1 MAVNFTEQ
9 QLNSE
14 SSGMTPRTPDKSLM
28 QKINLFLI
36 EISSVPLKEKLFF
49 VQHLGLMVKTGISI
63 SAALKT
69 LATQTKHAH
78 FKMALVDIAEKVE
91 KGVSLSQA
99 MSAHKKIFG
108 ELFINMVEAGELS
121 GKLESVLHEIFLQIK
136 KEHKLLSK
144 VKGALTYPIVILTA
158 MTGIG
163 IFLFVKII
171 PKMLEMFKEMNA
183 TLPLPTRILIAVSD
197 AITQHGLIALIIAVI
212 VVTGFLKYIHTVKG
226 RYYFQLILL
235 NMPVFGEIIKKI
247 NLARFARNI
256 SSLLKTDIMIIKSF
270 QITASVLGNV
280 HYRGALEDMA
290 QQIKQGGRLNDAIV
304 KYPKLFPPVVA
315 QMVAIGE
322 DTGEL
327 DTILIEL
334 AEFYEDEIDQVMEA
348 LPSLIEPIL
357 ILFLGLGLGGIAVAI
372 LLPMFSLSSQV

>member
-9 QLNSE
+9 SNINEE
-14 SSGMTPRTPDKSLM
+14 SSASARKPDISLM
-28 QKINLFLI
+28 EKINLFLLT
-36 EISSVPLKEKLFF
+36 ISSVPLKEKLFF

-69 LATQTKHAH
+69 LASQTKHAH
-78 FKMALVDIAEKVE
+78 FKMVLTEVAEKVE
-91 KGVSLSQA
+91 KGISLSQA
-99 MSAHKKIFG
+99 MSSHKKVFG

-158 MTGIG
+158 MVGIG
-163 IFLFVKII
+163 LFLFIKII

-197 AITQHGLIALIIAVI
+197 AITEHGLIALMIFI
-212 VVTGFLKYIHTVKG
+212 VFVVGFVKMIKTPKG
-226 RYYFQLILL
+226 KWYFQLILL
-235 NMPVFGEIIKKI
+235 NTPVFGEIIKKI

-280 HYRGALEDMA
+280 HYRAALEDMA
-290 QQIKQGGRLNDAIV
+290 AHIKGGGRLNDAIV

-357 ILFLGLGLGGIAVAI
+357 ILCLGLGLGGIAVAI